1 MITASSFLISRQ
13 RQPQRHSSQPKQ
25 ELDKQTTKPPHMHL
39 RPPLSK
45 LDHFTIDPI
54 VATPIKT
61 SAPSPS
67 WHPEAGSLRVK
78 DAQETPRR
86 YVNTDNNTT
95 KPVIEMPST
104 ASYVQ
109 AMPSSPVQIP
119 VRPRSRDAAHQ
130 QKQRRHHVDRKHYS
144 SPRPRDVHSPDAI
157 PPSVAA
163 LLAMTSIPKPRA
175 ARSARQAKTLR
186 ERRMTV
192 DAIIAQSNESEKEF
206 SLSLG
211 NKGPLDLLLTPPE
224 LLEDDDS
231 SSISDSNIGSL
242 LSSRTLSSD
251 STPSLSDSFDT
262 DTLSSMET
270 SPAPHRRRKI
280 HPTRRSL
287 EPVSSPTGELEGHP
301 LSSPEI
307 VDDELDFRVFKDK
320 REEVEEK
327 KHSRL
332 GFRPFKSVFKSN
344 LTASLR
350 ALRQA
355 AKSFSTL
362 NFPSIPPED
371 FLTRS
376 ILTLDPQ
383 VPFTDE
389 RRPPLLE
396 EEPTAALRRYLNP
409 TTTVRLEQP
418 CSATQAPTTKVFTAS
433 IQMQTYRVQR
443 ARGSSASSGRIPC
456 PSVGLSS
463 TSQAQQPSNAK
474 SEYPM
479 PGPRQREM
487 RENSDFIR
495 IAVME
500 MAMRKCGKLDDQKPG
515 RARWALPPR
524 KTSTKPYVVGAD
536 GVPARWVA
544 VTYTC

>member
-1 MITASSFLISRQ
+1 
-13 RQPQRHSSQPKQ
+13 
-25 ELDKQTTKPPHMHL
+25 MHI

-45 LDHFTIDPI
+45 LDHFSSDSTLITT
-54 VATPIKT
+54 VTKT
-61 SAPSPS
+61 SSSSPS
-67 WHPEAGSLRVK
+67 CRPESGSFRVK
-78 DAQETPRR
+78 DAQEASTR
-86 YVNTDNNTT
+86 YTNTNNYYDTT

-104 ASYVQ
+104 APYFQ

-119 VRPRSRDAAHQ
+119 VRPKSRDVAHQ
-130 QKQRRHHVDRKHYS
+130 HKQRRHHS
-144 SPRPRDVHSPDAI
+144 SHRPKDVHSPDAI

-163 LLAMTSIPKPRA
+163 LLAMTSIPKPKA
-175 ARSARQAKTLR
+175 ARSARQVKTLR

-192 DAIIAQSNESEKEF
+192 ESIIAQSQESEKEF

-231 SSISDSNIGSL
+231 SSISDSNVGSL
-242 LSSRTLSSD
+242 LSARTISSD
-251 STPSLSDSFDT
+251 SMPSLSDSFDT
-262 DTLSSMET
+262 DTLSSLET
-270 SPAPHRRRKI
+270 PSTPYRRRKI
-280 HPTRRSL
+280 QPTRRSL
-287 EPVSSPTGELEGHP
+287 EPVLSPEGELEDHP

-307 VDDELDFRVFKDK
+307 VDDELDFRVFEERQD
-320 REEVEEK
+320 EVEEK
-327 KHSRL
+327 KQSRL
-332 GFRPFKSVFKSN
+332 AFKPFKSAFKSN

-376 ILTLDPQ
+376 ILTIDPQ

-418 CSATQAPTTKVFTAS
+418 HSTNQAPTTKTFTAS

-443 ARGSSASSGRIPC
+443 ARGSSTSSRGF
-456 PSVGLSS
+456 PSVSPSS
-463 TSQAQQPSNAK
+463 TPQAQQPSNAK
-474 SEYPM
+474 TGYPM

-544 VTYTC
+544 VTYTS

>member
-1 MITASSFLISRQ
+1 
-13 RQPQRHSSQPKQ
+13 
-25 ELDKQTTKPPHMHL
+25 
-39 RPPLSK
+39 
-45 LDHFTIDPI
+45 
-54 VATPIKT
+54 
-61 SAPSPS
+61 
-67 WHPEAGSLRVK
+67 
-78 DAQETPRR
+78 
-86 YVNTDNNTT
+86 
-95 KPVIEMPST
+95 
-104 ASYVQ
+104 
-109 AMPSSPVQIP
+109 
-119 VRPRSRDAAHQ
+119 
-130 QKQRRHHVDRKHYS
+130 
-144 SPRPRDVHSPDAI
+144 
-157 PPSVAA
+157 
-163 LLAMTSIPKPRA
+163 
-175 ARSARQAKTLR
+175 
-186 ERRMTV
+186 MTV
-192 DAIIAQSNESEKEF
+192 ESIIAQSQESEKEF

-231 SSISDSNIGSL
+231 SSISDSNVGSL
-242 LSSRTLSSD
+242 LSARTISSD
-251 STPSLSDSFDT
+251 SMPSLSDSFDT
-262 DTLSSMET
+262 DTISSLET
-270 SPAPHRRRKI
+270 PSTPYRGRRI
-280 HPTRRSL
+280 QPTRRSL
-287 EPVSSPTGELEGHP
+287 EPVLSAGGESEDHP

-307 VDDELDFRVFKDK
+307 VDDELDFRVFED
-320 REEVEEK
+320 RQDEVEEK
-327 KHSRL
+327 KQSRL
-332 GFRPFKSVFKSN
+332 AFKPFKSVFKSN

-376 ILTLDPQ
+376 ILTIDPQ

-418 CSATQAPTTKVFTAS
+418 HSNQAPTTKTFTAS

-443 ARGSSASSGRIPC
+443 ARGSSASSGRGIPC
-456 PSVGLSS
+456 VSPSS
-463 TSQAQQPSNAK
+463 TPQAQQPSNAK
-474 SEYPM
+474 TEYPM

-544 VTYTC
+544 VTYTP